1 MFRKFVALPLV
12 CAVLFGLGLALL
24 PAQRVAAQQG
34 ISWTT
39 GFRVQNLGTATANV
53 VVQLYEANGNSAGT
67 INDTINATDGK
78 TYFPVPN
85 VNPGFQGSAV
95 ISADQQIAAILNISG
110 NNFAYNESALGISQP
125 SNTVRLPLIMRN
137 NSGFSTWFAVQ
148 NAGSAAASVT
158 VQFSPNP
165 GAGNAFT
172 TPAQTIA
179 PGASAIFDQSTQAE
193 LGNLFV
199 GSAIVTGNQP
209 LAVVVNQTGTGALK
223 QLLAYSGFASGSNNV
238 ILPLVQQAN
247 AGFNTGISVQNS
259 GTTDATV
266 TVTYGPN
273 LVPGGSALAN
283 DTATLQPGR
292 SAVFLKSGAD
302 RYVGSATVTTGA
314 GQEVVVVVNQF
325 SSRSGTAYEGLNNAA
340 ATDKVSLPLLMARN
354 GGFDTGVQC
363 RHLGSGAVNITL
375 TYTPNTVPGSTF
387 NPPSVTQSVPAGTPF
402 NVQQGLFSERYVG
415 SGIVTTSPAT
425 PVVCIVNQLN
435 NAATDDRFLTYNGVN
450 Y

>member
-12 CAVLFGLGLALL
+12 CALVFALGLALM
-24 PAQRVAAQQG
+24 PTKQAAAQQG

-39 GFRVQNLGTATANV
+39 GFRVQNLGSAAASVN
-53 VVQLYEANGNSAGT
+53 VQLYNPDGSSAGT
-67 INDTINATDGK
+67 INDSINPNDGK

-85 VNPGFQGSAV
+85 VSAGFQGSAV

-148 NAGSAAASVT
+148 NAGTGAASVQ
-158 VQFSPNP
+158 VAFSPNP
-165 GAGNAFT
+165 GAGNSFT
-172 TPAQTIA
+172 TPAQNIP
-179 PGASAIFDQSTQAE
+179 PGASVIFDQSTQAE

-209 LAVVVNQTGTGALK
+209 LAVVVNQTGTGSLR

-259 GTTDATV
+259 GTTPATV

-273 LVPGGSALAN
+273 LVAGGSPLAN
-283 DTATLQPGR
+283 DTATLEPGR
-292 SAVFLKSGAD
+292 STVFLKSGAA

-325 SSRSGTAYEGLNNAA
+325 SSRSGTAYEGINNAS
-340 ATDKVSLPLLMARN
+340 ATGRVSLPLLMSRN

-363 RHLGSGAVNITL
+363 RHLGAATVNVTL
-375 TYTPNTVPGSTF
+375 TYTPNTVAGSTF
-387 NPPSVTQSVPAGTPF
+387 NPPPVTQSVPAGTPF
-402 NVQQGLFSERYVG
+402 NVQQGTFSERYVG
-415 SGIVTTSPAT
+415 SGIVTTSPDT
-425 PVVCIVNQLN
+425 PIVCIVNQLN
-435 NAATDDRFLTYNGVN
+435 NAASDDRFLTYNGVN

>member
-1 MFRKFVALPLV
+1 MARKFITLPLV
-12 CAVLFGLGLALL
+12 CAILFALGLALL

-34 ISWTT
+34 ITWTT

-53 VVQLYEANGNSAGT
+53 NVQLYNPDGSSAGT
-67 INDTINATDGK
+67 INDTINASDGK

-85 VNPGFQGSAV
+85 VPAGFQGSAV

-137 NSGFSTWFAVQ
+137 NAGFSTWFAVQ
-148 NAGSAAASVT
+148 NAGTAPASVT
-158 VQFSPNP
+158 VQFSANP
-165 GAGNAFT
+165 GAGNNFT
-172 TPAQTIA
+172 TSAQTIA
-179 PGASAIFDQSTQAE
+179 PGASAIFDQATQSQ

-209 LAVVVNQTGTGALK
+209 LAVVVNQTGTGNLR
-223 QLLAYSGFASGSNNV
+223 QLLAYSGFASGSSNV

-259 GTTDATV
+259 GTTTATV

-273 LVPGGSALAN
+273 LVPGGSPLAN
-283 DTATLQPGR
+283 DTATLDPGR
-292 SAVFLKSGAD
+292 SAVFLKSGAA

-325 SSRSGTAYEGLNNAA
+325 SSRSGTAYEGINNAS

-363 RHLGSGAVNITL
+363 RHLGSGNVTITL

-387 NPPSVTQSVPAGTPF
+387 NPPPASQSVAAGTPF
-402 NVQQGLFSERYVG
+402 NVQQGLFPDRYVG
-415 SGIVTTSPAT
+415 SGIVTTNPPT

-435 NAATDDRFLTYNGVN
+435 NTATDDRFLTYNGVN